1 MFLPIYEKQK
11 YRYNRYIVIS
21 CYVST
26 DREPYL
32 FIQVSLY
39 LEVQGIV
46 NKNGTTANLRLS
58 FNESL
63 KKKNGEKMLFYT
75 FTHLPIFANGKY
87 LRIAR
92 IGFTFIFKSGY
103 FPNTLPSGEM
113 KNMVGKATTLY
124 AFIIFSDRA

>member
-1 MFLPIYEKQK
+1 MNEHSLLAFITHWCSDGYNTQTLKRIREELTTNIPIFLFGE

-63 KKKNGEKMLFYT
+63 KKKNGEKMLF
-75 FTHLPIFANGKY
+75 L
-87 LRIAR
+87 
-92 IGFTFIFKSGY
+92 
-103 FPNTLPSGEM
+103 
-113 KNMVGKATTLY
+113 
-124 AFIIFSDRA
+124 